1 MNPMSMTAAAEAAS
15 APAATPTMRE
25 DLAVAGLLGVA
36 AAIATA
42 LVFPYLLD
50 TMPALRS
57 ARMPLPMLAAVQS
70 LQMGV
75 LGTLLA
81 FLGLRMQPR
90 AGLDAPWLRA
100 LVRRQPL
107 PPIAEGRALA
117 LGLVAGLAVAGL
129 AALLDPHLPPLL
141 HSRNATPAASAW
153 HGLLASFYGGI
164 AEELQL
170 RLFLMT
176 LLVWLVAKLTKRS
189 PAPALL
195 WSAIVLAA
203 LLFGAGHLP
212 AAAQLWPLD
221 SFVVFRVVALN
232 AVAGIVFGWLYWKR
246 GIEAAILAHF
256 AADLVL
262 HVAAPLL
269 PGGIS

>member
-1 MNPMSMTAAAEAAS
+1 
-15 APAATPTMRE
+15 MRE
-25 DLAVAGLLGVA
+25 DLVLAGWLGLA
-36 AAIATA
+36 AGIATV

-50 TMPALRS
+50 TMPALR
-57 ARMPLPMLAAVQS
+57 ARSPIPLPALAAVQAV
-70 LQMGV
+70 QMLV
-75 LGTLLA
+75 LGTLLSL
-81 FLGLRMQPR
+81 LGLRMQPR

-100 LVRRQPL
+100 LAARRPR
-107 PPIAEGRALA
+107 PRVAWGHAL
-117 LGLVAGLAVAGL
+117 LAGVLAGVAVAGL
-129 AALLDPHLPPLL
+129 AALLDPHLPPML
-141 HSRNATPAASAW
+141 HPRGAAPTASAW

-176 LLVWLVAKLTKRS
+176 LLAWLVARVSQRTLA
-189 PAPALL
+189 APSYWL
-195 WSAIVLAA
+195 AIVLAA

-221 SFVVFRVVALN
+221 AFVVFRVVALN
-232 AVAGIVFGWLYWKR
+232 AVAGLVFGWLYWRR
-246 GIEAAILAHF
+246 GLEAAIVAHF

-269 PGGIS
+269 QGGPS

>member
-1 MNPMSMTAAAEAAS
+1 MSPMPMIAADEPAAE
-15 APAATPTMRE
+15 PTMRE
-25 DLAVAGLLGVA
+25 DLVVASGLGVA

-57 ARMPLPMLAAVQS
+57 APLPLPVLAAVQS

-81 FLGLRMQPR
+81 FLGLRMQAR

-107 PPIAEGRALA
+107 PRIGFGAALA
-117 LGLVAGLAVAGL
+117 VGLAAGLVVAGL

-141 HSRNATPAASAW
+141 HARTATPAASAW

-170 RLFLMT
+170 RLFFMT
-176 LLVWLVAKLTKRS
+176 LLVWLVAKASKQR
-189 PAPALL
+189 PATGLY
-195 WSAIVLAA
+195 WSAILLAA
-203 LLFGAGHLP
+203 IGFGAGHLP

-221 SFVVFRVVALN
+221 GFVVFRVVVLN
-232 AVAGIVFGWLYWKR
+232 AVAGIAFGWLYWKR
-246 GIEAAILAHF
+246 GLEAAFVAHF

-269 PGGIS
+269 PGGLA